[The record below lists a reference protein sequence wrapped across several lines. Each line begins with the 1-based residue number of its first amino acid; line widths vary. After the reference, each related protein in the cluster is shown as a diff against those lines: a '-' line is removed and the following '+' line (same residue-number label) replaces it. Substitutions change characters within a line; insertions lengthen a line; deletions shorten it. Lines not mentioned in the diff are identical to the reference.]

1 MEVDPMRKFLFAGA
15 AVSLI
20 LGLLTI
26 PWGESDAQTAP
37 DYRFGTRTQFSWDAV
52 TKDVLGNVV
61 IVPFY
66 EIGTFDVAADLSA
79 GKDPA
84 PLVPAYTVTSANLT
98 TPAATN
104 VMAPLVFQAVPRGT
118 RCKVAVRAMD
128 GGGNRSD
135 WSDSLTGKWDDTKP
149 GKPVGPGCKLL
160 Q

>member
-1 MEVDPMRKFLFAGA
+1 MRKFLLAGA
-15 AVSLI
+15 SVALI

-26 PWGESDAQTAP
+26 QWESPGVDAQTAP
-37 DYRFGTRTQFSWDAV
+37 DYKFGARTQFTWDAV
-52 TKDVLGNVV
+52 TKDILGNAV

-66 EIGTFDVAADLSA
+66 EIAAFDVAADLGA

-84 PLVPAYTVTSANLT
+84 PITPVFTVQSANLT

-104 VMAPLVFQAVPRGT
+104 AMAPQVFAAVPNGV

-135 WSDSLTGKWDDTKP
+135 WSDSLTGKWDSTKP